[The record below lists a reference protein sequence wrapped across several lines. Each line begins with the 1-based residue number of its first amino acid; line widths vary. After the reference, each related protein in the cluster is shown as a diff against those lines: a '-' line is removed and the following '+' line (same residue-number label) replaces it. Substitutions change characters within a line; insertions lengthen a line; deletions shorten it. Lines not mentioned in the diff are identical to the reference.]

1 MPGNKI
7 AAFIEESAFAHF
19 PDYFI
24 APVASRIAKIL
35 FQKTTIIK
43 WTETNPDAIFL
54 FETFSKPLPAA

>member
-19 PDYFI
+19 PNYFI
-24 APVASRIAKIL
+24 APVASRIAKML
-35 FQKTTIIK
+35 FQKTTVIK

-54 FETFSKPLPAA
+54 F